1 MDTVD
6 KLSFYAQKTGY
17 AIQLMG
23 VPKTIDNDL
32 YCTDHTPGFGS
43 AAKYIATTMQEIARD
58 CAVYK
63 VKAVTI
69 VEIMGR
75 DAGWLTAA
83 AGLPR
88 LLGSETADLIYLPE
102 AVFDYEDFISSVKQL
117 LDKKPN
123 VVVAVSEG
131 IRDKA
136 GRYVGEGLQSGAVD
150 IFGHKYLAGTA
161 RVLEGFIK
169 EQLGCKV
176 RSVELSLPQRCA
188 AHCLSATDIYCLLYT
203 SQHGFLHDE
212 DGNTVDDVV
221 VAVYRAPHSY
231 TGEDVVEISCH
242 GSVYLLHKVMK
253 LLIAGGARQAGNGE
267 FSKRAFLNGKMD
279 IVQAE
284 SVIDLIESESE
295 KEAKIALSQLKGSLS
310 KEIEEIR
317 QELLGVS
324 AQILAYVDYPDDEI
338 EQAGTEELILVMQR
352 NYEKVRK
359 LEQSFDT
366 GKVIKNGLKACLLGK
381 PNAGKSMIMNRI
393 LGYERSIVTEIAG
406 TTRDIVEDTRCV

>member
-1 MDTVD
+1 MNQDTIC
-6 KLSFYAQKTGY
+6 
-17 AIQLMG
+17 AI
-23 VPKTIDNDL
+23 I
-32 YCTDHTPGFGS
+32 TPPF
-43 AAKYIATTMQEIARD
+43 
-58 CAVYK
+58 
-63 VKAVTI
+63 
-69 VEIMGR
+69 
-75 DAGWLTAA
+75 
-83 AGLPR
+83 
-88 LLGSETADLIYLPE
+88 
-102 AVFDYEDFISSVKQL
+102 
-117 LDKKPN
+117 
-123 VVVAVSEG
+123 
-131 IRDKA
+131 
-136 GRYVGEGLQSGAVD
+136 
-150 IFGHKYLAGTA
+150 
-161 RVLEGFIK
+161 
-169 EQLGCKV
+169 
-176 RSVELSLPQRCA
+176 
-188 AHCLSATDIYCLLYT
+188 LSAVGVIRLSGTGAFEITEKYFSKTVSDQNSHTL
-203 SQHGFLHDE
+203 QHGFLHDE